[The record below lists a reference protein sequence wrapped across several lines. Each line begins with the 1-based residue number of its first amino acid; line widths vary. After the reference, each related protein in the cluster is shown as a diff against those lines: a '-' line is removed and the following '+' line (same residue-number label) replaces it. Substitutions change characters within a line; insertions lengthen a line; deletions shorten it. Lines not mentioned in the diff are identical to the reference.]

1 MNLVIRSKNIMEENI
16 NKTYVKDNFS
26 LFNLSDDLIK
36 IQFDETNPPYNR
48 DIIESKIN
56 YVHKIL
62 GKKTALI

>member
-1 MNLVIRSKNIMEENI
+1 MEKNI

-56 YVHKIL
+56 YDIKF
-62 GKKTALI
+62 